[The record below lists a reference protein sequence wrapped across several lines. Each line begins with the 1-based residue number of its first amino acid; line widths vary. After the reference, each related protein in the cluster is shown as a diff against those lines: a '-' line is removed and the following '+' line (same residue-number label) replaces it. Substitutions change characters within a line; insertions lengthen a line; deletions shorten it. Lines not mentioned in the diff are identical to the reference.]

1 VVSRDWLVPIGRFAR
16 SCRLSIKALR
26 HWDEQGLLVP
36 AHVDVGSGY
45 RYYSRAQAPDA
56 LAIGMLRSLGL
67 GLPAIRA
74 ILAAPPA
81 ERGQLLTA
89 EANRMARELA
99 RREHA
104 LGAIQRLTESGSLWP
119 YEISIRHEE
128 PIVVAR
134 RQVETSVDDLVPD
147 TTALVYALM
156 AELRDAGREPR
167 MPILCMNGEPDAE
180 ERFVAHA
187 CAAFDPPA
195 PPLPH
200 GVIDELPGGPMAW
213 LTHRGSYEE
222 LGVAYHA
229 LHAWVQEHGH
239 EPRSLVREIYLND
252 PADVPPEALL
262 TELWLPVG

>member
-1 VVSRDWLVPIGRFAR
+1 MAARDYLMPIGRFAR

-26 HWDEQGLLVP
+26 HWDEQGLLAP

-45 RYYSRAQAPDA
+45 RYYSRAQAPVA

-74 ILAAPPA
+74 ILAAEPA
-81 ERGQLLTA
+81 ARQQLLA
-89 EANRMARELA
+89 DEADRMARELA
-99 RREHA
+99 RRQHA
-104 LGAIQRLTESGSLWP
+104 VRAIQRLTASGSLLP
-119 YEISIRHEE
+119 YEVGIRHEA
-128 PIVVAR
+128 PLVVAR
-134 RQVETSVDDLVPD
+134 RRVVTTTDDLVPD

-167 MPILCMNGEPDAE
+167 MPIFCMNEEPDGE

-187 CAAFDPPA
+187 CAGFDPPA
-195 PPLPH
+195 PRLPH
-200 GVIDELPGGPMAW
+200 ADIDELPGGPMAW

-239 EPRSLVREIYLND
+239 EPRGLVREVYLND

-262 TELWLPVG
+262 TELWLPVA